1 LLEQLRQ
8 RWPQHP
14 QILQRL
20 RAVYQAQHA
29 WQAELELLPSLRKQ
43 NLLNDSDYSTAQTQ
57 CYQAQFSQILQEQ
70 DETALLAF
78 WQQQPRAV
86 RHTPSLQLLLIDT
99 LIQQQ
104 HHQSAFELLAP
115 LLRKQADDAL
125 WQRCAR
131 LQLKDY
137 SVLLK
142 ALLQQLKQHPQS
154 PALLSALGHIYY
166 QQQQYVLAQGYL
178 ERSVSLQPTAADQRA
193 LAGIMEHQR
202 LFEKAAEYYRLS
214 LS

>member
-1 LLEQLRQ
+1 MLCL
-8 RWPQHP
+8 
-14 QILQRL
+14 
-20 RAVYQAQHA
+20 
-29 WQAELELLPSLRKQ
+29 
-43 NLLNDSDYSTAQTQ
+43 
-57 CYQAQFSQILQEQ
+57 ILQEQ

>member
-1 LLEQLRQ
+1 MPDR
-8 RWPQHP
+8 
-14 QILQRL
+14 
-20 RAVYQAQHA
+20 
-29 WQAELELLPSLRKQ
+29 
-43 NLLNDSDYSTAQTQ
+43 
-57 CYQAQFSQILQEQ
+57 
-70 DETALLAF
+70 
-78 WQQQPRAV
+78 PRAV

>member
-1 LLEQLRQ
+1 MKRCWHSGNSNRAPFGIHTQL
-8 RWPQHP
+8 
-14 QILQRL
+14 
-20 RAVYQAQHA
+20 
-29 WQAELELLPSLRKQ
+29 K
-43 NLLNDSDYSTAQTQ
+43 
-57 CYQAQFSQILQEQ
+57 
-70 DETALLAF
+70 
-78 WQQQPRAV
+78 
-86 RHTPSLQLLLIDT
+86 LLLIDT

-154 PALLSALGHIYY
+154 PALLSALGHFIISSNSVCFSAGAIWSAVFHYS
-166 QQQQYVLAQGYL
+166 QQPQTNA
-178 ERSVSLQPTAADQRA
+178 R
-193 LAGIMEHQR
+193 
-202 LFEKAAEYYRLS
+202 
-214 LS
+214 